1 MCYYITVFLRGNIVD
16 AFLTEYK
23 YLLSMLFSVVLGF
36 LIGLERKTRAKEAGV
51 RTHTL
56 VCFGSC
62 LLMVIS
68 KYGFSGASVDV
79 SRIAAQIVS
88 GIGFIGAGM
97 IVYRKNAVH
106 GLTTAAGV
114 WATAGIGM
122 ACGAELYFVALGGT
136 LIMICVQ
143 CVLHI
148 NCKLFNAKRTY
159 MLNVSYTQTDDA
171 HDKIKRLFGVE
182 NFRKVSVSNADKTV
196 YNVSVITETEFTAKE
211 IDDIL
216 KDNDFIISVEIC
228 DG

>member
-1 MCYYITVFLRGNIVD
+1 MFNNISE
-16 AFLTEYK
+16 EYK
-23 YLLSMLFSVVLGF
+23 YLLAILLSVVLGF

-51 RTHTL
+51 RTHTI

-68 KYGFSGASVDV
+68 KYGFSESNADISRVAS
-79 SRIAAQIVS
+79 QIVT

-122 ACGAELYFVALGGT
+122 ACGAGLYFVAVGGT

-148 NCKLFNAKRTY
+148 NCKLFNMKRTFIIKISF
-159 MLNVSYTQTDDA
+159 VQTCDE
-171 HDKIKRLFGVE
+171 DKKVKQLFGTDR
-182 NFRKVSVSNADKTV
+182 FHKLSVTRGEKMV
-196 YNVSVITETEFTAKE
+196 YNVSIVTDNEVSSSE
-211 IDDIL
+211 INEIMQN
-216 KDNDFIISVEIC
+216 NDFIISVERC
-228 DG
+228 DD